1 MLLQLHIQG
10 IRKPVIYLCFAFVS
24 VVVFFMLA
32 FSVRFMTFGV

>member
-1 MLLQLHIQG
+1 MLLQQHVQG
-10 IRKPVIYLCFAFVS
+10 IWQSVICFAFIS